1 MNGEAVMGK
10 QKSSGWEDDEFRVL
24 QVEGG
29 MKCGAYS
36 GDAQDEVDSWV

>member
-1 MNGEAVMGK
+1 MGK
-10 QKSSGWEDDEFRVL
+10 QKSSGWEDDELRVF

-36 GDAQDEVDSWV
+36 GDARDEVDSWV